1 MFSHPRHH
9 VTATA
14 EIVAASAKDQAAAA
28 ETQMAQSLRA
38 RLVITPAKVATLAAG
53 IRALADDKNPTIGRI
68 LRRTELSPG
77 VLRMCLRSQCSD
89 LTLVVNAIGGLP
101 GLVLQQETC
110 PLGVLLVI
118 FESRPDVLPQ
128 VAALAIRSGNG
139 VLMKGGSESVHC
151 VDLLHSIVTQAVVAA
166 TKGVVHG
173 DLIGLVHS
181 RQQVLHA
188 GVHTLAL
195 LPC

>member
-1 MFSHPRHH
+1 M
-9 VTATA
+9 
-14 EIVAASAKDQAAAA
+14 
-28 ETQMAQSLRA
+28 
-38 RLVITPAKVATLAAG
+38 
-53 IRALADDKNPTIGRI
+53 
-68 LRRTELSPG
+68 
-77 VLRMCLRSQCSD
+77 
-89 LTLVVNAIGGLP
+89 
-101 GLVLQQETC
+101 LQQETC

-181 RQQVLHA
+181 RQQVCMQACTHWS
-188 GVHTLAL
+188 TAL
-195 LPC
+195 LTSLRWSGEALVEAG